1 MSCFWDFGIGGTST
15 DCTGPTVTYNLG
27 SYDVSLTITDANGCM
42 NTLDSMN
49 VINAFAYPTADFS
62 FGPQPTTILNSTIE
76 FTNMSA
82 GGTQFLWDFAGLD
95 QSSDYDGL
103 YTFPDT
109 GVYVVELLAISD
121 EGCAD
126 SISYPL
132 VIGPELIVYTPN
144 AFTPDGDNVNDVFM
158 PSILGHIDTSYELLI
173 FNRWGEII
181 FQSQHTSFGWDGT
194 VDGTL
199 APSEV
204 YVWKITMRAEA
215 TNMDHTFQGHV
226 TLVR

>member
-1 MSCFWDFGIGGTST
+1 MGSPASILTPTPEIPAVAVLDEPSAAPASCE
-15 DCTGPTVTYNLG
+15 
-27 SYDVSLTITDANGCM
+27 
-42 NTLDSMN
+42 
-49 VINAFAYPTADFS
+49 PTA
-62 FGPQPTTILNSTIE
+62 
-76 FTNMSA
+76 
-82 GGTQFLWDFAGLD
+82 
-95 QSSDYDGL
+95 
-103 YTFPDT
+103 
-109 GVYVVELLAISD
+109 D
-121 EGCAD
+121 EGCAY

-181 FQSQHTSFGWDGT
+181 FQSQHTSLGWDGT